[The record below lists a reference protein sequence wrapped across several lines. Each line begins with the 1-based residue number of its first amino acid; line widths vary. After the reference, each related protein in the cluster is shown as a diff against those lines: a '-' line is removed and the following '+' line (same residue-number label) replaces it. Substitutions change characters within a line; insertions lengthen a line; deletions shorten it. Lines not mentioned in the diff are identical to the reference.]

1 MAIETAL
8 GIDSGRRGKT
18 EEVGRAEAKPGHLEC
33 VVELQELASYY
44 RKDSETSLHS
54 HRLRYRFAPRLPLS
68 RLLYASLLTGDGR
81 HAVDTSG
88 SFVHIDCKGTACRTL
103 FLSLHNWCKQLV
115 FDRQTLVSF
124 PGLADP
130 PHCSRCGRVRYNGV
144 ARDH

>member
-8 GIDSGRRGKT
+8 GIDSGRREKT

-88 SFVHIDCKGTACRTL
+88 SFVHIDCK
-103 FLSLHNWCKQLV
+103 
-115 FDRQTLVSF
+115 TLVSF